1 MTRQI
6 IIVILWTAVLYFGT
20 CAIAGAIVH
29 ANSTQDHPAKVQ
41 DEIASVI
48 FPHRPYILIGAIA
61 IAGIGTWTGWLPG
74 TGTKKSE
81 N

>member
-1 MTRQI
+1 LCLTQTSGI
-6 IIVILWTAVLYFGT
+6 GFLKDSQN
-20 CAIAGAIVH
+20 AG
-29 ANSTQDHPAKVQ
+29 VQ

-48 FPHRPYILIGAIA
+48 FPHWPYILIGAIA

-81 N
+81 K